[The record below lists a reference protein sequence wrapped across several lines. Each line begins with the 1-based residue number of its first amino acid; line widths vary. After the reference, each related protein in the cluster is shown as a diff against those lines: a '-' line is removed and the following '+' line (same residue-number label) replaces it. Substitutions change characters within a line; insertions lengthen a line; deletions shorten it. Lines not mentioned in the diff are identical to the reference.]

1 MAIISSSKKDKK
13 HRDRDDDCGDNCEE
27 SNTPTQKSI
36 NIERKK
42 YCDEL
47 YTTAGEVIKW
57 ETSYTGQSTLYERKK
72 CLFVWTEDNY
82 RRYRNTEICVGTELL
97 QSNELIKENVSN
109 YVKWGN
115 DLSAALK
122 NIFKAIKDAKAK
134 MSDLRE
140 AADKLEN
147 CKNDSCNCTQ
157 ITILTGEVPKNCE
170 GKDQPTYERPKECE
184 TSKDDLNDLICMPK
198 ALGFDADYLF
208 KASSD
213 VIGIQVFS
221 NIGTL
226 DPLQKTLS
234 EDSKA
239 FEKHILETMKARE
252 AGLKK
257 LQEELVKA
265 VQETTKSAAGLYNKR
280 NDFEG
285 LMCTTKFICCPKCG
299 CVVDEGKC
307 EPRLEKCK
315 KEICDI
321 CEEVKETFCECES
334 EEGGASAS

>member
-1 MAIISSSKKDKK
+1 IISSSKKDPK
-13 HRDRDDDCGDNCEE
+13 HRDDDCGVNCEE
-27 SNTPTQKSI
+27 NNTPTQKSI

-47 YTTAGEVIKW
+47 YSSAGEVIKW
-57 ETSYTGQSTLYERKK
+57 ETNYAGQSILYERKK
-72 CLFVWTEDNY
+72 CLFIWTEDNY

-115 DLSAALK
+115 ELSAGLK
-122 NIFKAIKDAKAK
+122 NIFKAIKEAKAK
-134 MSDLRE
+134 MGDLRE

-157 ITILTGEVPKNCE
+157 VIILTGEVPKNCE
-170 GKDQPTYERPKECE
+170 GKDNPVPVKPKECD
-184 TSKDDLNDLICMPK
+184 TSSQDLTDLICMPR

-208 KASSD
+208 KASSE
-213 VIGIQVFS
+213 VVGIQVFS

-226 DPLQKTLS
+226 EPLQKTLL

-252 AGLKK
+252 TNLKK
-257 LQEELVKA
+257 LQEELIKV

-280 NDFEG
+280 SDFEG
-285 LMCTTKFICCPKCG
+285 LMCTTKFICCPKCD
-299 CVVDEGKC
+299 CVGEGKC
-307 EPRLEKCK
+307 DPRLENCK
-315 KEICDI
+315 KEICEI
-321 CEEVKETFCECES
+321 CDEVKETFCNCES
-334 EEGGASAS
+334 DEGANAS